1 MGLLE
6 SASFESR
13 WRGYDYFKEH
23 KVLSLQEITYGV
35 YAATVQGNTPEPY
48 TVELHLAHPRTSTC
62 NCPHA
67 NGRRV
72 ICKHIVAAYFTALPG
87 EADRFYQEAME
98 EEEKA
103 GQYAEDLEK
112 KVISCVG
119 KMKKAELQQ
128 ALLDLLMEGPDW
140 QYDRFVRDHDLGD
153 W

>member
-1 MGLLE
+1 ML
-6 SASFESR
+6 
-13 WRGYDYFKEH
+13 
-23 KVLSLQEITYGV
+23 
-35 YAATVQGNTPEPY
+35 
-48 TVELHLAHPRTSTC
+48 
-62 NCPHA
+62 
-67 NGRRV
+67 
-72 ICKHIVAAYFTALPG
+72 CKHIIAAYFTALPG